1 MWALGAGAPPA
12 SPPVPTSHPKE
23 LGLISVGSLLWVHFE
38 STHQGLTRV
47 SGPVLGAVG
56 TIRGVWCL
64 FQEVRFM
71 STTWVR
77 AGVKSCSKGRGSFL
91 MWVGESGKAARR
103 TKASAPPSKTS
114 KK

>member
-64 FQEVRFM
+64 FQEIRFM
-71 STTWVR
+71 STAWVR